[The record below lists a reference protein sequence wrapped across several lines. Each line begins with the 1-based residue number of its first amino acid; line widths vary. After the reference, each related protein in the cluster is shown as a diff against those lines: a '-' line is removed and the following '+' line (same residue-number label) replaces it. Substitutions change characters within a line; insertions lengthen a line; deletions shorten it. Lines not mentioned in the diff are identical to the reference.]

1 LEDLWILPVA
11 VFVLLDIGA
20 LYVVVNEDLL
30 YEPSQKFWKVI
41 FILFVPF
48 IGAIRELW
56 LLSRY
61 VQYKDSRGGDD
72 SQWYAFWDHYSNASV
87 SPDGDTSG
95 SGYDGG
101 SSGDGGGGGGD

>member
-1 LEDLWILPVA
+1 MEDLWILPVA
-11 VFVLLDIGA
+11 LLVLLDIAA
-20 LYVVVNEDLL
+20 LFAVINEDLL
-30 YEPSQKFWKVI
+30 YEPSQKFLKVI

-61 VQYKDSRGGDD
+61 VQYKESRGGND
-72 SQWYAFWDHYSNASV
+72 SQWYAFWDHYSNASI

-101 SSGDGGGGGGD
+101 CSGDGGGGD